1 MGVRLANTAAASPP
15 GSKRSFPGPCCT
27 HSFFSPR
34 HTTRTRGPPPPPC
47 PREDCNASRVGRYS
61 APMRIL
67 LTNDDG
73 IDSPGL
79 NALRQIASELS
90 HDVWVVAPETN
101 QSGASHS
108 LTLHE
113 PLRLRQI
120 DERAFAVRGTPTD
133 SVIMGVRHILKD
145 KTPDLVLSG
154 VNSGANMAEDVTYS
168 GTIAGA
174 FEGTILGIRS
184 MALSQ
189 AYGTEGRKAIK
200 WHTALAYAPAL
211 IRKLLAVEWA
221 PSSVMN
227 INFPDREPNE
237 VVATVV
243 TTQGKRDPGLL
254 QIEERRDTWGNPYYW
269 LAFERR
275 RSTTEQGTDL
285 WAVYSGHISV
295 TPLFLNL
302 THSSMRETLVRALA

>member
-1 MGVRLANTAAASPP
+1 
-15 GSKRSFPGPCCT
+15 
-27 HSFFSPR
+27 
-34 HTTRTRGPPPPPC
+34 
-47 PREDCNASRVGRYS
+47 
-61 APMRIL
+61 MRIL

-79 NALRQIASELS
+79 NALRQIASQLS
-90 HDVWVVAPETN
+90 QDVWVVAPETN

-145 KTPDLVLSG
+145 QMPNLVLSG

-189 AYGTEGRKAIK
+189 AYGIEGRKAIK
-200 WHTALAYAPAL
+200 WHTALAHAPAL
-211 IRKLLAVEWA
+211 IRKLLAVDWA

-227 INFPDREPNE
+227 INFPDREPDE
-237 VVATVV
+237 VIATVV
-243 TTQGKRDPGLL
+243 TSQGKRDPGLL
-254 QIEERRDTWGNPYYW
+254 QIEERHDTWGNPYYW

-275 RSTTEQGTDL
+275 RSATEAGTDL

>member
-1 MGVRLANTAAASPP
+1 
-15 GSKRSFPGPCCT
+15 
-27 HSFFSPR
+27 
-34 HTTRTRGPPPPPC
+34 
-47 PREDCNASRVGRYS
+47 
-61 APMRIL
+61 
-67 LTNDDG
+67 
-73 IDSPGL
+73 
-79 NALRQIASELS
+79 
-90 HDVWVVAPETN
+90 
-101 QSGASHS
+101 
-108 LTLHE
+108 
-113 PLRLRQI
+113 
-120 DERAFAVRGTPTD
+120 
-133 SVIMGVRHILKD
+133 MGVRHILKD
-145 KTPDLVLSG
+145 QMPNLVLSG

-189 AYGTEGRKAIK
+189 AYGIEGRKAIK
-200 WHTALAYAPAL
+200 WHTALAHAPAL

-227 INFPDREPNE
+227 INFPDCEPAD

-275 RSTTEQGTDL
+275 RSATEAGTDL

-302 THSSMRETLVRALA
+302 THTSMREALVRALA

>member
-1 MGVRLANTAAASPP
+1 
-15 GSKRSFPGPCCT
+15 
-27 HSFFSPR
+27 
-34 HTTRTRGPPPPPC
+34 
-47 PREDCNASRVGRYS
+47 
-61 APMRIL
+61 MRIL

-79 NALRQIASELS
+79 HALRQIAAELS
-90 HDVWVVAPETN
+90 GDVWIVAPETN

-145 KTPDLVLSG
+145 KGPDLVLSG
-154 VNSGANMAEDVTYS
+154 VNRGANMAEDVTYS

-184 MALSQ
+184 IALSQ
-189 AYGTEGRKAIK
+189 AYGIEGVKSTKWQTAIA
-200 WHTALAYAPAL
+200 HGPGL
-211 IRKLLAVEWA
+211 IRKLLGLEWA
-221 PSSVMN
+221 PFSVMN
-227 INFPDREPNE
+227 INFPDREPDD

-254 QIEERRDTWGNPYYW
+254 QIDERHDTWGNPYYW

-275 RSTTEQGTDL
+275 RSTTQEGTDL
-285 WAVYSGHISV
+285 WAVYSGRISV
-295 TPLFLNL
+295 TPLFLDL
-302 THSSMRETLVRALA
+302 THQSMRETLKRALG